1 MKRALTASLF
11 IILFIILFSGTLVVH
26 PAFAHDFVQ
35 NSDANLIAQVQEFK
49 VESKLISDNISNN
62 TLSQWHISKSQGYW
76 GSNEIGV
83 LSQTNSTLATQISTS
98 IDDLYSMAGQQNADP
113 TMANQNVDEISQLLD
128 QAESQEISSSS
139 QNNATI
145 QALAI
150 VNVINEVL
158 KDYGAAI
165 GSTVDLTNMNNM
177 NMNSSSSG
185 NGMSSMGSMSGIGSS
200 GNAMQGMSG
209 TTSAPI
215 VNVAAYQS
223 AQALAGTAQNMFSN
237 LQSIA
242 PSNTSPYLVKV
253 GTALNELKQK
263 IDARDTGMDVMTV
276 VHLQIHPNLISAFNI
291 AAVPEFP
298 IPILL
303 VMISFIG
310 VVVMSRI
317 FPRK

>member
-1 MKRALTASLF
+1 MKRVLVVSLMV
-11 IILFIILFSGTLVVH
+11 IMFSGMLVAH
-26 PAFAHDFVQ
+26 PAFAHTFVQ
-35 NSDANLIAQVQEFK
+35 NSDASLIAQIQEFK
-49 VESKLISDNISNN
+49 VESKLIADNISNN
-62 TLSQWHISKSQGYW
+62 TLSQWHISKSQEYW

-83 LSQTNSTLATQISTS
+83 LSQTNSTLATQLSAS

-113 TMANQNVDEISQLLD
+113 TMANQKADEISHLLD
-128 QAESQEISSSS
+128 QAESQEISGSS

-150 VNVINEVL
+150 VNVVNEVL
-158 KDYGAAI
+158 KEYGTTI

-177 NMNSSSSG
+177 NMSMNSSSSG
-185 NGMSSMGSMSGIGSS
+185 NGMS
-200 GNAMQGMSG
+200 GMSG
-209 TTSAPI
+209 MSGMTSTPI

-242 PSNTSPYLVKV
+242 PSNTSPYLDKV

-263 IDARDTGMDVMTV
+263 IDAQDTGMDVMTV

-291 AAVPEFP
+291 ATVPEFP
-298 IPILL
+298 TPILL
-303 VMISFIG
+303 VVISFVG
-310 VVVMSRI
+310 VIVMSI
-317 FPRK
+317 ISQRK